1 MNAFSDGI
9 DKTNLQFIHD
19 YAARILEASPVD
31 YLKQAKLRGSCFDP
45 DSDSDG
51 TISCVDTQFF
61 VDHTEPLQALEIAEE
76 GGWPLGKLLDGHE
89 FILVGCRK
97 LTARK
102 RSRLWS
108 VP

>member
-19 YAARILEASPVD
+19 HAARILEASPVG
-31 YLKQAKLRGSCFDP
+31 YLKQAKLRGSCF

-76 GGWPLGKLLDGHE
+76 GWPLGKLLEGHE
-89 FILVGCRK
+89 FILIGRRK

-102 RSRLWS
+102 RSRLRS